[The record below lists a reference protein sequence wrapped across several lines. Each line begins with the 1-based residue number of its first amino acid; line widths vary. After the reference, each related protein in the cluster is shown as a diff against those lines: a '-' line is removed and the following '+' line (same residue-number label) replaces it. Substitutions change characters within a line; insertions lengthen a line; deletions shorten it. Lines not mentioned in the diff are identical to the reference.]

1 MHLKLIFASLLLAG
15 QSVAVSAQSE
25 AAAPE
30 TAAPAQTVL
39 FVGNSFTYGALSPV
53 WHYRADTVT
62 DLNGE
67 GVGGV
72 PALFKLFTEELG
84 LNYDVYL
91 ETSPGKSLEWH
102 WQNKAPLLDRA
113 WDHVALQDYSTLNPD
128 KPADPANLITYSKK
142 FSAMFEARNPKVDI
156 GLTSTWSRPDLTYRP
171 DKAWTGR
178 SIYQMALDIRRGY
191 DAAKAANEAV
201 DRVNP
206 VGEAFNCAIAAGVAD
221 ANPYDG
227 TSFGQ
232 VDLWTFDHYHGSA
245 YGYYL
250 EALVLLGSI
259 TGKDPRLLGGE
270 EEAASELGLSPEIAV
285 KLQAI
290 AARTL
295 NGTPCDAPFEQPS

>member
-1 MHLKLIFASLLLAG
+1 MRLKLIFASFLLLGAPM
-15 QSVAVSAQSE
+15 V
-25 AAAPE
+25 AAAQ
-30 TAAPAQTVL
+30 TQTATTDAAAPAQTVL
-39 FVGNSFTYGALSPV
+39 FVGNSFTFGALSPV
-53 WHYRADTVT
+53 WHYRADSVT

-102 WQNKAPLLDRA
+102 WNNKAALLDRA

-128 KPADPANLITYSKK
+128 KPADPANLVTYSRK
-142 FSAMFEARNPKVDI
+142 FGEMFEGRNPKVDI
-156 GLTSTWSRPDLTYRP
+156 GLTSTWSRPDLTYKP
-171 DKAWTGR
+171 DKPWTGR
-178 SIYQMALDIRRGY
+178 SIYQMALDVRRGY
-191 DAAKAANEAV
+191 DAAIAANKAV

-206 VGEAFNCAIAAGVAD
+206 VGEAFNCAVAAGVAD

-227 TSFGQ
+227 TSWGQ
-232 VDLWTFDHYHGSA
+232 VDLWSFDHYHASA

-259 TGKDPRLLGGE
+259 TGKDPRALGRDE
-270 EEAASELGLSPEIAV
+270 KAAGELGLSPDVAV
-285 KLQAI
+285 KLQEI
-290 AARTL
+290 AARQL
-295 NGTPCDAPFEQPS
+295 NAEACDTPFD